1 MSDNT
6 VNTNTYKALTDTKA
20 TSANHMNPLTQVA
33 GTPFYDTRPSLHI
46 ALVTE
51 TWLPDING
59 VASSVY
65 QIMRELK
72 SMGHRITLIRPKQS
86 DEVEQH
92 TLTTGLNT
100 AAVTT
105 DLQVPSLPIPYYP
118 HLRMG
123 LPCYRFLTK
132 QLRKLR
138 PDIVHIVTEGPL
150 GLAAL
155 IAGKQQ
161 SIKVS
166 SGYHTAF
173 HDFSR
178 YFGWKVVSLPL
189 LAYMK
194 RFHNQCNATCIPS
207 QTTQHQLAEFGF
219 KHLYQV
225 GRGVDTARYAPSKR
239 SQALRQSWGVG
250 EGTTVLMCVS
260 RVSPEKGMDT
270 VIKSFKALQLQQL
283 HRHVKLV
290 IVGDGPYKEA
300 LVKRHANDTSIIFAG
315 FKTGEALASYYAS
328 ADAFVFASQVET
340 FGNVVTEAMAS
351 GLPIFAYHD
360 AAAALLVDDNCGKTV
375 PLGQEQRFIEM
386 ISELPK
392 QQQLDQMR
400 LAARHKVAAFSWQK
414 PAQEMLT
421 MFYEVLS
428 IQTNTLTA
436 STVTPAILPSQSIIQ
451 HPRADSTIALTPESV
466 HPTVAVATKKQPRY
480 SHSPQNSYSNQ
491 NSHPTQRPA
500 ESAAFFSKT

>member
-33 GTPFYDTRPSLHI
+33 GTPFHDTRPSLHI

-92 TLTTGLNT
+92 TLMTGLNT

-178 YFGWKVVSLPL
+178 YFGWKVVSVPL

-194 RFHNQCNATCIPS
+194 SFHNQCNATCIPS

-360 AAAALLVDDNCGKTV
+360 AAAALLVDDSCGKTV
-375 PLGQEQRFIEM
+375 PLGQEQRFVAM

-414 PAQEMLT
+414 PAQEMLI

-436 STVTPAILPSQSIIQ
+436 STVTPAILPSQALAQ
-451 HPRADSTIALTPESV
+451 HPLADSTIAPTPESV
-466 HPTVAVATKKQPRY
+466 HSTVAVATKNYSRY
-480 SHSPQNSYSNQ
+480 SHSPQ

>member
-6 VNTNTYKALTDTKA
+6 VNTNLYQASSDTQT
-20 TSANHMNPLTQVA
+20 TSANHQSPSTQVA
-33 GTPFYDTRPSLHI
+33 GTPFYDNRPSLHI

-92 TLTTGLNT
+92 TLMTGLNT

-194 RFHNQCNATCIPS
+194 RFHNHCNATCIPS

-315 FKTGEALASYYAS
+315 FKTGEALANYYAS

-360 AAAALLVDDNCGKTV
+360 AAAALLVDDSCGKTV
-375 PLGQEQRFIEM
+375 PLGQEQRFVEM

-436 STVTPAILPSQSIIQ
+436 STVTPTILSSQSMAQ
-451 HPRADSTIALTPESV
+451 HPLADLTIALTPESV
-466 HPTVAVATKKQPRY
+466 HPTVGAKKQPRY
-480 SHSPQNSYSNQ
+480 SPSLQSSHSTQ
-491 NSHPTQRPA
+491 NSHPTPRPA

>member
-1 MSDNT
+1 MIDNAVMKTSQIGWSDYAT
-6 VNTNTYKALTDTKA
+6 TSHRHAAL
-20 TSANHMNPLTQVA
+20 SAVTEKYHHPHQ
-33 GTPFYDTRPSLHI
+33 PKLHI

-72 SMGHRITLIRPKQS
+72 LLGHRITLIRPRQS
-86 DEVEQH
+86 DEIEQQ
-92 TLTTGLNT
+92 TLATGLNMS
-100 AAVTT
+100 AVTT

-132 QLRKLR
+132 QFHELQ

-155 IAGKQQ
+155 IAAKQQ
-161 SIKVS
+161 KIKVS

-189 LAYMK
+189 LGYMK
-194 RFHNQCNATCIPS
+194 KFHNYCDATCIPS
-207 QTTQHQLAEFGF
+207 QTTKDQLANFGF
-219 KHLYQV
+219 KRLYQV
-225 GRGVDTARYAPSKR
+225 GRGVDTERYAPTKR
-239 SQALRQSWGVG
+239 SQALRDRWGVG

-290 IVGDGPYKEA
+290 IVGDGPYKET
-300 LVKRHANDTSIIFAG
+300 LIKQHADDNSIIFAG
-315 FKTGEALASYYAS
+315 FQTGEALASYYAS

-351 GLPIFAYHD
+351 GLPVFAYHD
-360 AAAALLVDDNCGKTV
+360 AAAALLVDDSCGKTV
-375 PLGQEQRFIEM
+375 SLGQEQRFIEM
-386 ISELPK
+386 ITALPK
-392 QQQLDQMR
+392 QQQLDHMR
-400 LAARHKVAAFSWQK
+400 IVARQKVADFSWQK
-414 PAQEMLT
+414 PANEMLT
-421 MFYEVLS
+421 MFYSVLS
-428 IQTNTLTA
+428 IKPL
-436 STVTPAILPSQSIIQ
+436 
-451 HPRADSTIALTPESV
+451 RADTTAADF
-466 HPTVAVATKKQPRY
+466 VASDVL
-480 SHSPQNSYSNQ
+480 
-491 NSHPTQRPA
+491 PTQSAPFASEPDIAITPKTTHAAFQNCSKNQRLNSPMDTQA
-500 ESAAFFSKT
+500 RTAAFFSET

>member
-33 GTPFYDTRPSLHI
+33 GTPFHDNRPSLHI

-161 SIKVS
+161 RIKVS

-178 YFGWKVVSLPL
+178 YFGWKVVSVPL

-194 RFHNQCNATCIPS
+194 RFHNHCNATCIPS

-360 AAAALLVDDNCGKTV
+360 AAAALLVDDSCGKTV

-436 STVTPAILPSQSIIQ
+436 STVTPAILPSQALAQ
-451 HPRADSTIALTPESV
+451 HPLADSTIALTPESV

>member
-6 VNTNTYKALTDTKA
+6 VNTNLYQASSDTQT
-20 TSANHMNPLTQVA
+20 TSGNQQSPSTQVA
-33 GTPFYDTRPSLHI
+33 GTPFHDNRPSLHI

-360 AAAALLVDDNCGKTV
+360 AAAALLVDDSCGKTV

-428 IQTNTLTA
+428 IQTNTVTA
-436 STVTPAILPSQSIIQ
+436 STVTPAILPSQSIAQ
-451 HPRADSTIALTPESV
+451 HPLADLTIALTPESV
-466 HPTVAVATKKQPRY
+466 HPTVVAKNHPRY
-480 SHSPQNSYSNQ
+480 SHSPQNSHSTQ
-491 NSHPTQRPA
+491 NSPSAPRPA